1 MNCCA
6 FVLAE
11 FRYYPQWS
19 LSRWAI
25 AGQPISRV
33 ARHCPLA
40 LYTGFFRVCFSCEAL
55 FETLRYGKEGEA
67 AYISTVP
74 RYCSPE
80 RYWKRDGQR
89 GKGDRLN
96 CDARTLLFFVDLE
109 SDFERVGDKFGFACL
124 VQVGGSL

>member
-1 MNCCA
+1 MRRCSR
-6 FVLAE
+6 
-11 FRYYPQWS
+11 RYDTG
-19 LSRWAI
+19 RK
-25 AGQPISRV
+25 GRRRIS
-33 ARHCPLA
+33 A
-40 LYTGFFRVCFSCEAL
+40 
-55 FETLRYGKEGEA
+55 
-67 AYISTVP
+67 VP